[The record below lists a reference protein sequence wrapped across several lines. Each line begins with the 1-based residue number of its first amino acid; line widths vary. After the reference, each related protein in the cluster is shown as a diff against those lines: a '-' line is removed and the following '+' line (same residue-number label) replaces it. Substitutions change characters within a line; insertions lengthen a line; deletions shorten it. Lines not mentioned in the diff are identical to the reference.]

1 VRGRIDALKRIATLL
16 VLTALP
22 FCVVAGCGGDDGD
35 EAGSATTAPDA
46 AATSAGEEAQTPTGA
61 EGSGNDPREGKQDE
75 PAEGTEVVLGDS
87 EFGEMLYDANDQ
99 AIYVFERDTSEK
111 SVCYDECAAAWPPVV
126 TSREPVARAGVDA
139 SLLGTTERRDGKL
152 QVTYGG
158 KPLYYYAHEAP
169 GEVRCHN
176 VDLNGGFWW
185 VVGADGEPLA

>member
-1 VRGRIDALKRIATLL
+1 M
-16 VLTALP
+16 VL
-22 FCVVAGCGGDDGD
+22 DG
-35 EAGSATTAPDA
+35 
-46 AATSAGEEAQTPTGA
+46 
-61 EGSGNDPREGKQDE
+61 
-75 PAEGTEVVLGDS
+75 S

-99 AIYVFERDTSEK
+99 AIYVFERDTTGE

-126 TSREPVARAGVDA
+126 TSGEPVAGAGVDA
-139 SLLGTTERRDGKL
+139 SLLGTTERRDGTV

-185 VVGADGEPLA
+185 VIGADGERLA